1 MRVRMMSLLTGLPFL
16 IAACAKGNETATT
29 SDSAS
34 GVAAA
39 ATSADAGAARQ
50 AIDSANARF
59 ADAMKRGDT
68 TAMASN
74 YSDDA
79 IVMMPGVEAWRGRD
93 AVRKGFA
100 GFVSQAPVKE
110 FTGKTDDVMVAGD
123 VAVETG
129 TYEMTL
135 QPKGGKEIKDKG
147 KYLTIWKR
155 QADGSWKIVRD
166 INNSDAPAKM

>member
-1 MRVRMMSLLTGLPFL
+1 MRARTLLLLTVVPFFGT
-16 IAACAKGNETATT
+16 ACSKGNDTVAS

-34 GVAAA
+34 GAVAA
-39 ATSADAGAARQ
+39 TTADAGAVRQ

-68 TAMASN
+68 TAMAAN

-79 IVMMPGVEAWRGRD
+79 VVMMPNVELWRGRE

-110 FTGKTDDVMVAGD
+110 FTGKTEDVMVSGD

-135 QPKGGKEIKDKG
+135 QPKGGKEMKDKG
-147 KYLTIWKR
+147 KYITVWKR
-155 QADGSWKIVRD
+155 QPDGSWKIVRD
-166 INNSDAPAKM
+166 INNSDVPAKM